1 MTEPALKTAAARGD
15 IVLSVR
21 DLSVTYGGIRAVKG
35 ISFDV
40 AEGEIVTLIGA
51 NGAGKSSTLRAL
63 SGLIPFEGEVNFQG
77 RPLRGVEAH
86 TIVTRGIAHV
96 PEGRHVFGNLTV
108 AENLRLAT
116 WSRRKSSELDA
127 DLAAVFALF
136 PVLKSRERQRSGTL
150 SGGEQQMLALGRALM
165 THPSL
170 LLLDEPSMGLA
181 PLLVREIFAAL
192 VDLNQRGVTILL
204 VEQNA
209 NMALHV
215 AERAYLLETG
225 TIALTGTS
233 KELLSHPR
241 VLEAYLG
248 AAATM
253 ESEETEEAE
262 DGEAGGPG
270 RGM

>member
-1 MTEPALKTAAARGD
+1 MTLSAAPTTPVDPAAGAGVL
-15 IVLSVR
+15 LSVSN
-21 DLSVTYGGIRAVKG
+21 LSVAYGGIRAVKG

-63 SGLIPFEGEVNFQG
+63 SGLVPCEGEVVYRG
-77 RPLRGVEAH
+77 AGLRGVEAH
-86 TIVTRGIAHV
+86 VIVTRGIAHV

-108 AENLRLAT
+108 KENLRLAT
-116 WSRRKSSELDA
+116 WSRRKGDELDR
-127 DLAAVFALF
+127 DLDGVFALF
-136 PVLKSRERQRSGTL
+136 PVLAKREQQRAGTL

-165 THPSL
+165 TSPRL

-192 VDLNQRGVTILL
+192 VELNRKGVTILL

-215 AERAYLLETG
+215 AHRAYLLETG

-248 AAATM
+248 AAATV
-253 ESEETEEAE
+253 EAEEETEVE
-262 DGEAGGPG
+262 
-270 RGM
+270 R